1 MPPRRI
7 VLMLC
12 VAALAVP
19 HGARAQAPDLAQANA
34 VFLVA
39 KPTLL
44 DPNFSHTVVLATR
57 TPDAGTIGVILNR
70 PTPFKASDV
79 LPPDLPAENYRDP
92 IYFGGPVLLQAIVA
106 IFHAA
111 EEPAAP
117 AYHVLEHVYLTMHRD
132 NIEALLREPGQR
144 YRLYMGFSGWAP
156 RQLESELLRKD
167 WYVLPADEQAIFR
180 DDTSELWSELLRK
193 ASAERASQA
202 AARAGALSKIILLP
216 R

>member
-1 MPPRRI
+1 MRRRI
-7 VLMLC
+7 VPMLC
-12 VAALAVP
+12 VAALAAP
-19 HGARAQAPDLAQANA
+19 QAAWAQEPEPAQANA

-70 PTPFKASDV
+70 PTRFKASDV
-79 LPPDLPAENYRDP
+79 LPPDLPAENYRDS
-92 IYFGGPVLLQAIVA
+92 IYFGGPVMLNAIVA
-106 IFHAA
+106 VFRAA
-111 EEPAAP
+111 QEPSAP
-117 AYHVLEHVYLTMHRD
+117 AYHALENVYLTMHRD
-132 NIEALLREPGQR
+132 TIEALLREPRQR

-167 WYVLPADEQAIFR
+167 WYVLPADESSIFR
-180 DDTSELWSELLRK
+180 EDTRELWNELLRK
-193 ASAERASQA
+193 ASAERTSQA
-202 AARAGALSKIILLP
+202 AARAGALSKIILPP

>member
-1 MPPRRI
+1 MARQVI
-7 VLMLC
+7 LMLC
-12 VAALAVP
+12 VAALAATQ
-19 HGARAQAPDLAQANA
+19 GARAQEPEASQANA

-79 LPPDLPAENYRDP
+79 LPPNLPAENYRDS
-92 IYFGGPVLLQAIVA
+92 IYFGGPVMLKAVVA
-106 IFHAA
+106 VFRAA
-111 EEPAAP
+111 REPSAP
-117 AYHVLEHVYLTMHRD
+117 AFHVLEHVYLTLHRD

-156 RQLESELLRKD
+156 RQLEGELLRKD

-180 DDTSELWSELLRK
+180 DDTRELWSELLRK
-193 ASAERASQA
+193 ASAERTSQA
-202 AARAGALSKIILLP
+202 AARDGALSKIILPP

>member
-1 MPPRRI
+1 
-7 VLMLC
+7 MLC

-117 AYHVLEHVYLTMHRD
+117 AYHVLERVYLTMHRD